1 MLRSEDA
8 GKLVLRLGLGLIVL
22 VHGISKLSGG
32 LGYISGLL
40 TSHGLPPALAYLVY
54 VGEIVAPLLL
64 VLGLYSRAAAS
75 IVAINMI
82 AAIGLVRHKDMF
94 VISKTGG
101 WGMELEGLLLVA
113 AIAVALL
120 GAGPFSLGGSDNKLN

>member
-8 GKLVLRLGLGLIVL
+8 GKLVLRLGLGLIIL

-40 TSHGLPPALAYLVY
+40 TSHDLPPALAYLVY

-64 VLGLYSRAAAS
+64 ILGLYSRPAAS

-82 AAIGLVRHKDMF
+82 AAIGLVRYKDMF

-120 GAGPFSLGGSDNKLN
+120 GAGRFSLGRIDNKLN